1 MNKSITISVASI
13 IIAAVAFFL
22 GYLVGRA
29 WENGEEA
36 GTKTTVEIKQSKYEV
51 HDTIRCPEPYAVYY
65 DREVVVHDTIQSFIP
80 QVVDTAVILADY
92 FLTRKYNFDFSDDS
106 LGIFQFDATVNQ
118 NKLTSMVSNIHPY
131 EKVVTK
137 TETFYKVKPLQF
149 YIMAGTN
156 VHNFN
161 TQKIQFG
168 IDLRQKFLIG
178 VSGIRLEDKYNYTI
192 DLGVK
197 F

>member
-29 WENGEEA
+29 WENGEAA
-36 GTKTTVEIKQSKYEV
+36 GTKTTVEIKPSKYEA
-51 HDTIRCPEPYAVYY
+51 HDTIRCPEPYVVYY

-80 QVVDTAVILADY
+80 QVVDTAAILADY

-131 EKVVTK
+131 EKIVTK
-137 TETFYKVKPLQF
+137 TETFYKVKPLHF

>member
-13 IIAAVAFFL
+13 IIASVAFFL

-29 WENGEEA
+29 WEKGEAA
-36 GTKTTVEIKQSKYEV
+36 GTKTTVEIKPSKYEV

-80 QVVDTAVILADY
+80 QVVDTAAILADY

-131 EKVVTK
+131 EKIVTK
-137 TETFYKVKPLQF
+137 TETLYKVKPLQF

>member
-29 WENGEEA
+29 WKKGEAA

-80 QVVDTAVILADY
+80 QVVDTAAILADY

-161 TQKIQFG
+161 TQKIQFC